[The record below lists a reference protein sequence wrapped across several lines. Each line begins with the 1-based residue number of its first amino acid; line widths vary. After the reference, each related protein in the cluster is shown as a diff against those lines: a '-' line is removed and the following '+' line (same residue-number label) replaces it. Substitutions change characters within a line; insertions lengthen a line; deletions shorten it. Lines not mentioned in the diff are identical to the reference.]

1 MMANAV
7 AAVVSLLVGGILAI
21 GVVLT
26 RWPAVHW
33 LAADTFYMV
42 LTAHGIDMLIFWIIF
57 FEIAVLYFCSSTL
70 LRCRIATPRWPG
82 SRFALMLI
90 GAVMNNVAVFQGGS
104 SVMMTSYVP
113 MMAAPSFYLGLI
125 LFAVGALIGC
135 FVFFGTLVIAKRDKT
150 YQGSVPLVTFG
161 AITAAIIAV
170 FTIASGAII
179 LIPTFLMSIG
189 VVKAVDPLV
198 YRTIWWAFG
207 HSSQQINVAA
217 HISIWYAVAAIAFG
231 AKPMSERVSRGAFLL
246 YILFLQLAS
255 AHHLLADPGLSTNW
269 KVVNTSYFMYF
280 AVLASMIHGLTIPG
294 AIEVAQR
301 EKGYNQ
307 GLFEWLRK
315 APWGNP
321 VFSGMFISLI
331 GFGFL
336 GGISGVMM
344 GTEQLNMIIHNTIY
358 VPGHFHAT
366 VVIGTTLSFMALT
379 YFLIPVLFKREMINP
394 GLAKLQ
400 PYLFGLSMY
409 FFCLVMMGAGTLGVS
424 RRHWDMALNGAAAGL
439 RVAGRRLPDDGPG
452 RHRRRGGHRRRA
464 RSTSTSPSA
473 RCCGARSWTQR
484 ARPARCS
491 RRSRRPR
498 RRGGAGLRF
507 GRVRGAG
514 HVRAGHGVPG
524 GVRAVLLHQLEV
536 PVPGLGTESDVPRRS
551 ACGAS
556 PAGGADQ
563 RQPAKPD
570 PRWPRGQPCNSRATS
585 WACSSCASAW

>member
-1 MMANAV
+1 MTATLPIAASNGGTTYRTCPRSGLQFEAHAEWLMIANAV
-7 AAVVSLLVGGILAI
+7 VAVVALLVGGLLAI
-21 GVVLT
+21 GVALT
-26 RWPAVHW
+26 RWPAIHW
-33 LAADTFYMV
+33 LEADTFYMV

-57 FEIAVLYFCSSTL
+57 FEIAVLYFASSTL
-70 LRCRIATPRWPG
+70 LRCRLAAPKWAWAA
-82 SRFALMLI
+82 FWLMLI

-113 MMAAPSFYLGLI
+113 MMAAPHFYLGLI

-135 FVFFGTLVIAKRDKT
+135 FVFFGTLVIAKSDKT

-161 AITAAIIAV
+161 AVVAVIIAV

-179 LIPTFLMSIG
+179 LIPTFLMSVGI
-189 VVKAVDPLV
+189 VQSVDPLV
-198 YRTIWWAFG
+198 YRTVWWACG
-207 HSSQQINVAA
+207 HSSQQINVSA
-217 HISIWYAVAAIAFG
+217 HISIWYAAAALAFG

-255 AHHLLADPGLSTNW
+255 AHHLLADPGLSTGW

-301 EKGYNQ
+301 QKGYTK

-321 VFSGMFISLI
+321 TFSGVFIAII

-366 VVIGTTLSFMALT
+366 VVVGTTLTFMALT
-379 YFLIPVLFKREMINP
+379 YFLLPVLFKREIINP
-394 GLAKLQ
+394 GLAKIQ

-424 RRHWDMALNGAAAGL
+424 RRHWDMAFNGHALAYEWPGAAYLMMALVGI
-439 RVAGRRLPDDGPG
+439 
-452 RHRRRGGHRRRA
+452 
-464 RSTSTSPSA
+464 
-473 RCCGARSWTQR
+473 
-484 ARPARCS
+484 
-491 RRSRRPR
+491 
-498 RRGGAGLRF
+498 
-507 GRVRGAG
+507 
-514 HVRAGHGVPG
+514 G
-524 GVRAVLLHQLEV
+524 GVVAI
-536 PVPGLGTESDVPRRS
+536 
-551 ACGAS
+551 
-556 PAGGADQ
+556 AGGALYVYLTVGTLLWGKKLDAGVQ
-563 RQPAKPD
+563 STRFTPIPPTAPTVAVQSYGSMGFAAPGTFVLAMVFLVAFVLYYFINWKYLSQV
-570 PRWPRGQPCNSRATS
+570 WGLS
-585 WACSSCASAW
+585 

>member
-1 MMANAV
+1 MTATTYRTCPRSGLQFESQAEKLMAANAV
-7 AAVVSLLVGGILAI
+7 TAVVALLVGGLLAV

-26 RWPAVHW
+26 RWPAIHW
-33 LAADTFYMV
+33 LPADTFYMV

-57 FEIAVLYFCSSTL
+57 FEVAVLYFCSSTL
-70 LRCRIATPRWPG
+70 LRCRIATPRMAWLAY
-82 SRFALMLI
+82 ALMLI
-90 GAVMNNVAVFQGGS
+90 GAVTNNYAVFDGGS

-113 MMAAPSFYLGLI
+113 MMAAPAFYLGLI
-125 LFAVGALIGC
+125 LFAVGALIAC
-135 FVFFGTLVIAKRDKT
+135 FVFFGTLVIAKRDRT
-150 YQGSVPLVTFG
+150 YEGSVPLVTFG

-170 FTIASGAII
+170 FTITSGAII
-179 LIPTFLMSIG
+179 LIPTFLMSVG
-189 VVKAVDPLV
+189 VVERVDPLV

-255 AHHLLADPGLSTNW
+255 AHHLLADPGVSTAW

-301 EKGYNQ
+301 QKGYNN

-379 YFLIPVLFKREMINP
+379 YFLIPVLFRREMINP

-424 RRHWDMALNGAAAGL
+424 RRHWDMAFSGAPMAYEWPGAAYLLMGLVGIAG
-439 RVAGRRLPDDGPG
+439 VA
-452 RHRRRGGHRRRA
+452 A
-464 RSTSTSPSA
+464 I
-473 RCCGARSWTQR
+473 
-484 ARPARCS
+484 
-491 RRSRRPR
+491 
-498 RRGGAGLRF
+498 
-507 GRVRGAG
+507 
-514 HVRAGHGVPG
+514 
-524 GVRAVLLHQLEV
+524 
-536 PVPGLGTESDVPRRS
+536 
-551 ACGAS
+551 
-556 PAGGADQ
+556 AGGAIYIYITVGSLLWG
-563 RQPAKPD
+563 RKLEAGSSSAKFTPI
-570 PRWPRGQPCNSRATS
+570 PPTAPTVVAQSYGSAGFAAPGTFVL
-585 WACSSCASAW
+585 ASVFLVSFVLYYFINWKYLSQVWGLS

>member
-1 MMANAV
+1 MSASTTYRTCPRSGLQFEKHAERLMTANAV
-7 AAVVSLLVGGILAI
+7 VAVVALLIGGILAI

-33 LAADTFYMV
+33 LEADTFYMV

-57 FEIAVLYFCSSTL
+57 FEVAVLYFCSSTL
-70 LRCRIATPRWPG
+70 LRCRIATPNVAWLA
-82 SRFALMLI
+82 FALMLI
-90 GAVMNNVAVFQGGS
+90 GAVVNNVAVFQGGS

-113 MMAAPSFYLGLI
+113 MMAAPAFYLGLI
-125 LFAVGALIGC
+125 LFAVGALIAC
-135 FVFFGTLVIAKRDKT
+135 FVFFGTLVVAKRDKT
-150 YQGSVPLVTFG
+150 YEGSVPLVTFG

-170 FTIASGAII
+170 FTIVSGAII
-179 LIPTFLMSIG
+179 LIPTWLMSLGI
-189 VVKAVDPLV
+189 VESVDPLV

-255 AHHLLADPGLSTNW
+255 AHHLLADPGVSTAW
-269 KVVNTSYFMYF
+269 KIVNTSYFMYF

-294 AIEVAQR
+294 AMEVAQR
-301 EKGYNQ
+301 RKGYTK

-321 VFSGMFISLI
+321 VFSGVFISLI

-366 VVIGTTLSFMALT
+366 VVVGTTLSFMSLT
-379 YFLIPVLFKREMINP
+379 YFLIPVLFKREMIAP
-394 GLAKLQ
+394 GLAKIQ

-424 RRHWDMALNGAAAGL
+424 RRHWDMAFQGHALAYEWPGAAYLMMGL
-439 RVAGRRLPDDGPG
+439 VGI
-452 RHRRRGGHRRRA
+452 GGIA
-464 RSTSTSPSA
+464 A
-473 RCCGARSWTQR
+473 IV
-484 ARPARCS
+484 
-491 RRSRRPR
+491 
-498 RRGGAGLRF
+498 GGAIYIYVTVGSLLW
-507 GRVRGAG
+507 GRK
-514 HVRAGHGVPG
+514 
-524 GVRAVLLHQLEV
+524 L
-536 PVPGLGTESDVPRRS
+536 
-551 ACGAS
+551 AS
-556 PAGGADQ
+556 GGAD
-563 RQPAKPD
+563 
-570 PRWPRGQPCNSRATS
+570 PRPTPVPRAAPTVAAQSYG
-585 WACSSCASAW
+585 SAGFAAPGTFVLAMVFLVAFVLYYFINWKYLAQLWGLS

>member
-1 MMANAV
+1 MTTTYRTCPRSGLQFEAQAEKLMIVNAV
-7 AAVVSLLVGGILAI
+7 TAVVALLVGGLLAI

-33 LAADTFYMV
+33 LPADTFYMV

-57 FEIAVLYFCSSTL
+57 FEIAVLYFASSTL
-70 LRCRIATPRWPG
+70 LRCRLATPKIAWLAY
-82 SRFALMLI
+82 ALMLI
-90 GAVMNNVAVFQGGS
+90 GAVVNNVSVFQGSS

-125 LFAVGALIGC
+125 LFAVGALIAC
-135 FVFFGTLVIAKRDKT
+135 FVFFGTLVVAKRDKT

-170 FTIASGAII
+170 FTISSGAII
-179 LIPTFLMSIG
+179 LIPTFFLSIG
-189 VVKAVDPLV
+189 LIDKVDPLM

-246 YILFLQLAS
+246 YILILQLAS
-255 AHHLLADPGLSTNW
+255 AHHLLSDPGLSTGW

-294 AIEVAQR
+294 AMEVALR
-301 EKGYNQ
+301 AKGYNN

-321 VFSGMFISLI
+321 VFSGVFIAII

-336 GGISGVMM
+336 GGITGVMM

-366 VVIGTTLSFMALT
+366 VVVGTSLTFMALT
-379 YFLIPVLFKREMINP
+379 YFLIPVLFRRELILP

-409 FFCLVMMGAGTLGVS
+409 FFCLIMMGAGTLGVS
-424 RRHWDMALNGAAAGL
+424 RRHWDMAFNGAALAYEWPGTAYLMMGMVGIAGL
-439 RVAGRRLPDDGPG
+439 AAIVGGGLYIFLTVGSLLWGKKLDGGKVGNTFTPIPPTAPTAAAQAYGSAGFVAPG
-452 RHRRRGGHRRRA
+452 TFVLA
-464 RSTSTSPSA
+464 MVFLVSFVLYYFINWKYLSQV
-473 RCCGARSWTQR
+473 W
-484 ARPARCS
+484 
-491 RRSRRPR
+491 
-498 RRGGAGLRF
+498 GL
-507 GRVRGAG
+507 A
-514 HVRAGHGVPG
+514 
-524 GVRAVLLHQLEV
+524 
-536 PVPGLGTESDVPRRS
+536 
-551 ACGAS
+551 
-556 PAGGADQ
+556 
-563 RQPAKPD
+563 
-570 PRWPRGQPCNSRATS
+570 
-585 WACSSCASAW
+585 